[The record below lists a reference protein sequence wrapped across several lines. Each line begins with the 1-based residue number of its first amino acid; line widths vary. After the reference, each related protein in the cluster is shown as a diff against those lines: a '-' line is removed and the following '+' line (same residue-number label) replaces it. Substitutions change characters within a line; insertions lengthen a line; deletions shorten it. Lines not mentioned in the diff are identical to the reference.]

1 MSEINSDLQK
11 VIKRLEL
18 IKSLISLE
26 EEDEIELHIS
36 RLQKLGVSNEIEQII
51 FDLQQKAYGNA
62 IVKIGTFIK
71 YYNQV
76 TLFIDPEIEALKFE
90 AKALERELQQLSDEK
105 AELDKLIHDF
115 GVRHNQE
122 LGELII
128 KLLEY
133 RKEQTRGTPEEEEA
147 LKDYEEFHQTYEAT
161 KDEKVI
167 TLDDDEQAELKS
179 KYRKASK
186 LCHPDV
192 VNETQKDIANKIFIE
207 LNEAYEKNDL
217 ERVAEILLS
226 LENGILFTSRVDVAN
241 EKQTLKVEL
250 ERLRIRLNEIKSEI
264 NYIKATETYVKVT
277 SIENWDAYFE
287 NTKQELN
294 AQLKELENRN
304 E

>member
-26 EEDEIELHIS
+26 EDEEIELHIS
-36 RLQKLGVSNEIEQII
+36 RLQKLEVSCEIEEII
-51 FDLQQKAYGNA
+51 FDLRQKAFGNA
-62 IVKIGTFIK
+62 FVKIETFIK
-71 YYNQV
+71 SYHQV

-90 AKALERELQQLSDEK
+90 AKALERELQQLSVEK

-133 RKEQTRGTPEEEEA
+133 RKEQTKGTPEEEESQ
-147 LKDYEEFHQTYEAT
+147 KDYEEFHQTYEAT
-161 KDEKVI
+161 KDEKVM
-167 TLDDDEQAELKS
+167 TLSVDEQAELKN

-192 VNETQKDIANKIFIE
+192 VNESQKDIANKIFIE

-217 ERVAEILLS
+217 ERISEILLS
-226 LENGILFTSRVDVAN
+226 LESGTFFTSRVDVAN

-250 ERLRIRLNEIKSEI
+250 ERMRIRIHEIKSEI
-264 NYIKATETYVKVT
+264 NYIKATEAYKKVT
-277 SIENWDAYFE
+277 SIDNWDEYFDFA
-287 NTKQELN
+287 KQQLQ
-294 AQLKELENRN
+294 AQLIELENG
-304 E
+304 